1 MRALRL
7 VSRNTCAWTYQLTW
21 HLDLNIG
28 LPLTLSELGRLLF
41 LFPKAQLQSVC
52 LHTTNTFSLARW
64 PPPPTSDTFSYL
76 ACLSITEW
84 GAELTDSYFTIGL
97 PQLTTL
103 MLACCPRLTGT
114 CLSQFPSLQTLFL
127 SRCPVFAPGNFGH
140 TPALHTLHIS
150 GRTQLEDTSLAQIC
164 MLHTLHLDAANQF
177 TDGLFSTTNGMSQ
190 LTCAPFTAHVCYDTN
205 FITTPDA
212 APAFTRTERAGM
224 QPRVDG
230 GRPCFARRG

>member
-1 MRALRL
+1 MFLVFLLSINSRWTHDVFLKSPPSRHYRLPHLGVPSPTCNTLDVWRVVYPRLFAYLATLDDMRALRL
-7 VSRNTCAWTYQLTW
+7 VSRNTCAWTYQLKW

-97 PQLTTL
+97 P
-103 MLACCPRLTGT
+103 
-114 CLSQFPSLQTLFL
+114 
-127 SRCPVFAPGNFGH
+127 N
-140 TPALHTLHIS
+140 
-150 GRTQLEDTSLAQIC
+150 
-164 MLHTLHLDAANQF
+164 
-177 TDGLFSTTNGMSQ
+177 
-190 LTCAPFTAHVCYDTN
+190 
-205 FITTPDA
+205 
-212 APAFTRTERAGM
+212 
-224 QPRVDG
+224 
-230 GRPCFARRG
+230 